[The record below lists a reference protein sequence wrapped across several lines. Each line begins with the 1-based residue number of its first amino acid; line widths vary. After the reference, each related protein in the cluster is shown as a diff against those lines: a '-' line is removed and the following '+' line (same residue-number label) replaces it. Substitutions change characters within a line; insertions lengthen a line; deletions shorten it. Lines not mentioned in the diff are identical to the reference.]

1 MEKPRLSLKPEQAA
15 AVLAHKPERAAAVL
29 GIGRSK
35 VYELLQAGELESFK
49 LGKSRLIPHASIER
63 LIARKMGE
71 AA

>member
-1 MEKPRLSLKPEQAA
+1 MDAKRLSYKPDQ
-15 AVLAHKPERAAAVL
+15 AAAVL

-35 VYELLQAGELESFK
+35 VYELMQSGELESFK
-49 LGKSRLIPHASIER
+49 IGSSRLIPHAALER